1 MVQAQQ
7 ELDSMRAQL
16 AKLGGSEDSASG
28 GLIVPQ
34 SQVPEAGLEYVRK
47 LRAVKYNET
56 FFRYLGA
63 PI

>member
-1 MVQAQQ
+1 
-7 ELDSMRAQL
+7 MRAQL